1 MLIFTIGSHS
11 VIPQMLAQVS
21 FIRTTWEMYLKI
33 HVPKTCRL
41 NLVEF
46 SQGICMLIL
55 HLRYLLPYNLL
66 YYLSLLRRLELSQ
79 VCKPDIVSEKTVL
92 SRLVLEYVLLAE
104 VIHISYEKM
113 GVGVKTYTKVKEH
126 RSWPSRKFIPCTS
139 PKSFTSC

>member
-1 MLIFTIGSHS
+1 
-11 VIPQMLAQVS
+11 
-21 FIRTTWEMYLKI
+21 
-33 HVPKTCRL
+33 
-41 NLVEF
+41 
-46 SQGICMLIL
+46 MLIL

-92 SRLVLEYVLLAE
+92 SQLVLEYVLLAE

-126 RSWPSRKFIPCTS
+126 RS
-139 PKSFTSC
+139 